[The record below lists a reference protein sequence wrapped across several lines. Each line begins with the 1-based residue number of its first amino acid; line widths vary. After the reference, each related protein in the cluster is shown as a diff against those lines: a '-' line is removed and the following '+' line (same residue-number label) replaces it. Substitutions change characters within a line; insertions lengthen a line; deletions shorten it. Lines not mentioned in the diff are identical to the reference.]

1 MCSRG
6 IRRSRWSRV
15 GALYLAVFFRF
26 SPIHALPEV
35 SRWPPVAGD
44 VSELE
49 ELKLTVSRLELILE
63 KNIEDLNSRFL
74 FHQEK
79 DKTIKEMSSK
89 IQDLQDSIC
98 HIKKSRATSSCSEER
113 VKILEEEIRSLWSEA
128 RKNSFDIHT
137 LESKAYDAEEKLHS
151 VSTKV
156 HEMEDIITEQWIQI
170 RQLEQ
175 TLQIIKVRTSI
186 AKRKINPT
194 ECTFLKFIS
203 DLRQHYLAEIISQ
216 LELLFLKINS
226 TLRGYPSHA
235 FDMLRRLISHVQSRH
250 RELQGYVRQ
259 LMGKNEFTTAFAN
272 QEVVFFVASAMIT
285 LPFMAAWILYSS
297 RSESLEEG

>member
-1 MCSRG
+1 MERDRSSDGRRSLIYDRALISQELVFSICHSTPPAGQGPAPPLLCVAVSLRVVSMCSRG

-98 HIKKSRATSSCSEER
+98 HIK
-113 VKILEEEIRSLWSEA
+113 V
-128 RKNSFDIHT
+128 
-137 LESKAYDAEEKLHS
+137 Y
-151 VSTKV
+151 V
-156 HEMEDIITEQWIQI
+156 H
-170 RQLEQ
+170 L
-175 TLQIIKVRTSI
+175 
-186 AKRKINPT
+186 
-194 ECTFLKFIS
+194 
-203 DLRQHYLAEIISQ
+203 
-216 LELLFLKINS
+216 
-226 TLRGYPSHA
+226 G
-235 FDMLRRLISHVQSRH
+235 
-250 RELQGYVRQ
+250 
-259 LMGKNEFTTAFAN
+259 
-272 QEVVFFVASAMIT
+272 
-285 LPFMAAWILYSS
+285 
-297 RSESLEEG
+297 SESSEFSFN